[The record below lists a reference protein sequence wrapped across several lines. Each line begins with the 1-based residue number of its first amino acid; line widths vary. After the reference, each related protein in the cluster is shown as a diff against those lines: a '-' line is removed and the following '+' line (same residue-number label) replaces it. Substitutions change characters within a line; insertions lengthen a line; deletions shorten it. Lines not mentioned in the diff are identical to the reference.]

1 MMYPTLCRVS
11 TKDARVFSTKEIW
24 IQLGFSIVINQM
36 AISFLQ
42 IRGQLPQLRLSWAL
56 PGMNT
61 ASAKVSYSWA

>member
-11 TKDARVFSTKEIW
+11 TKDAWVFSTKEIW